1 MDFELSEEHKLVQ
14 KTVKE
19 FVSKEVIP
27 YASDWDINEILPYED
42 IKKKMGELGIF
53 GICFPEKYSGSGMD
67 YISLGLECEELEY
80 GESTLRVIMSVHVGL
95 NSCGLYQWG
104 TEEQKQ
110 KYLAPQARGEKLAT
124 FGLTEPYAGSDVRG
138 IKTTAVKKGDS
149 YILNGQKLWISLANV
164 ADNFLIFAY
173 TDKSKGAGKG
183 MSCFIVERDFG
194 IETRDIH
201 HKLGVRAGSTGEVVL
216 KDIEVPA
223 ENMLGEEGEGF
234 KIAMSCLDNGRFTVA
249 AGAVGLARAA
259 LEASI
264 KYANER
270 QTFDQVIGKHQLIQ
284 QKIAKMVSGI
294 DSARLLVYRAGW
306 MKNQGMRNTRET
318 ALAKW
323 FATNV
328 ALESA
333 NEAIQIHGSYGF
345 SAEYP
350 VERLWRN
357 ARGAVIYEGT
367 NEIQTI
373 MQAEYALGYRKD
385 GHLRKELPSYPYK
398 E

>member
-1 MDFELSEEHKLVQ
+1 
-14 KTVKE
+14 
-19 FVSKEVIP
+19 
-27 YASDWDINEILPYED
+27 
-42 IKKKMGELGIF
+42 
-53 GICFPEKYSGSGMD
+53 
-67 YISLGLECEELEY
+67 
-80 GESTLRVIMSVHVGL
+80 
-95 NSCGLYQWG
+95 
-104 TEEQKQ
+104 
-110 KYLAPQARGEKLAT
+110 
-124 FGLTEPYAGSDVRG
+124 
-138 IKTTAVKKGDS
+138 
-149 YILNGQKLWISLANV
+149 
-164 ADNFLIFAY
+164 
-173 TDKSKGAGKG
+173 

-259 LEASI
+259 LDASI